1 MLMHQTPNIVLQVD
15 VTNPGEYFAC
25 CGLLEL
31 ADRRNSGAEG
41 WFGDGKFSVAPCD
54 PCEEMSINDL
64 LWSLANVTVKPESN
78 SNTSPLLLAEP
89 IPMRLDWWLLHS
101 GEKSALK
108 TWAGHQ
114 SSLEMF
120 RKWQEPLKEI
130 LHMEN
135 PDPDWLFRETC
146 RVQGPYGF
154 DSDAGW
160 NALSVGFSLNE
171 HTRFKKLPIR
181 PALEMLGAI
190 GLQRFFPEIVEERNR
205 SILYSPWSVP
215 MRPPVARVAALGQLP
230 WASMERLEARFT
242 IRGSYK
248 GLDTATI
255 KRRRFND

>member
-1 MLMHQTPNIVLQVD
+1 MLMHQTPKIVLQVD
-15 VTNPGEYFAC
+15 LTNPGEFFAC

-41 WFGDGKFSVAPCD
+41 WFSDGKFSVAPCD
-54 PCEEMSINDL
+54 PSEEMSINDL
-64 LWSLANVTVKPESN
+64 LWSLANVTVEPESN
-78 SNTSPLLLAEP
+78 STTSPLLLADP
-89 IPMRLDWWLLHS
+89 LPRRLDWWLLPS

-114 SSLEMF
+114 SSLKMF

-135 PDPDWLFRETC
+135 PDSDWLFRETC

-154 DSDAGW
+154 DSGVGW

-171 HTRFKKLPIR
+171 HARYQKLPTR

-190 GLQRFFPEIVEERNR
+190 GIQRFFPEIV
-205 SILYSPWSVP
+205 LYSPWSVP
-215 MRPPVARVAALGQLP
+215 LRPSVARLAALGQLP
-230 WASMERLEARFT
+230 QASMERLEAKFT
-242 IRGSYK
+242 NRGSYK
-248 GLDTATI
+248 GLDSATI
-255 KRRRFND
+255 PTGEIK